1 MPRNSSCL
9 NTLDQGNHAVATP
22 NQSCQN
28 GQPSSSR
35 ALEKS
40 ERRSRAFRR
49 DGRKRRLTYM
59 GYDFTPAAERA
70 LEAAAAWSAC
80 SDDAELRLPEVL
92 LGLLAEPE
100 CRSALLLAQCDVDP
114 QAVHR
119 KFPQLAPATRAPS
132 ERLQRFSPELT
143 ASLET
148 AEHLLSEYPR
158 PLTLATEHILLGLV
172 ARPGEV
178 ADWLAACGLT
188 ADALEQEVH
197 RIAGHRPGPLPLD
210 DDDTPAGRPLESE
223 SASAPPGEE
232 LATLRILDAAANRA
246 SEGLRVIEDFVRLS
260 LDDRHLTALAKQVR
274 HELADVMSPVAMNE
288 RLAARDT
295 IKDVGTEL
303 NTAAEL
309 ARESPA
315 AVVRASF
322 KRAQQ
327 ALRTLEEFGKLMPNL
342 SSGAFEQLRYR
353 LYTLERAIGVTDDSL
368 RRLSTARLCVLIDG
382 GASERALEDLV
393 DALVTCGVPLLQL
406 RDKNLPDRVLLDR
419 ARLVRQLTLD
429 TETLFI
435 MNDRADLA
443 HLVQA
448 DGVHLGQEDI
458 SVKEARTIVGPR
470 ALVGVSTHSIEQA
483 RAAVLSGANYIG
495 VGPTFPSTT
504 KSFEAFPGI
513 ELLRAVAAEIRLP
526 AFAIGG
532 ITADNLPQVQE
543 AGFQRVAVSGAV
555 TAAAEPAA
563 AAAWLLSA
571 LSVAG

>member
-1 MPRNSSCL
+1 
-9 NTLDQGNHAVATP
+9 
-22 NQSCQN
+22 
-28 GQPSSSR
+28 
-35 ALEKS
+35 
-40 ERRSRAFRR
+40 
-49 DGRKRRLTYM
+49 M

-70 LEAAAAWSAC
+70 LEAAAAWTAC
-80 SDDAELRLPEVL
+80 SDDAELHLPEVL

-119 KFPQLAPATRAPS
+119 KFPQLAPAARSPS
-132 ERLQRFSPELT
+132 ERLKRFSPELT

-158 PLTLATEHILLGLV
+158 PLTLATEHILLGVV
-172 ARPGEV
+172 ALPGEV

-197 RIAGHRPGPLPLD
+197 RIAGHRPGPLPID
-210 DDDTPAGRPLESE
+210 DDDAPAERPLEFE
-223 SASAPPGEE
+223 SASAPPGDE

-246 SEGLRVIEDFVRLS
+246 SEGLRVVEDFVRLG
-260 LDDRHLTALAKQVR
+260 LDDRHLTGLAKQIR
-274 HELADVMSPVAMNE
+274 HDLAEAMSAVTTQE

-295 IKDVGTEL
+295 IEDVGTEL
-303 NTAAEL
+303 TTAAEL

-315 AVVRASF
+315 AVARASF

-327 ALRTLEEFGKLMPNL
+327 ALRTLEEYGKLVPEL
-342 SSGAFEQLRYR
+342 PRGAFEQLRYR
-353 LYTLERAIGVTDDSL
+353 LYTLERAVGITDDSV
-368 RRLSTARLCVLIDG
+368 RRLSLARLCVLIDA
-382 GASERALEDLV
+382 GASQPALEDLV
-393 DALVTCGVPLLQL
+393 DSLVACGVPMLQL
-406 RDKNLPDRVLLDR
+406 REKNLPDLVLLER
-419 ARLVRQLTLD
+419 ARLIRQLTLD

-435 MNDRADLA
+435 VNDRADLA
-443 HLVQA
+443 YLAQA
-448 DGVHLGQEDI
+448 DGVHLGQDDI
-458 SVKEARTIVGPR
+458 SVKEARCIVGPR

-504 KSFEAFPGI
+504 KLFEAFPGV

-532 ITADNLPQVQE
+532 IAAANLPQVLE
-543 AGFQRVAVSGAV
+543 AGFKRVAVSGAV
-555 TAAAEPAA
+555 IGAAEPAA
-563 AAAWLLSA
+563 AAARLLSA
-571 LSVAG
+571 LSAAG